1 MLVFLASPDAKV
13 LYFAS
18 GDAKVPNANVF
29 AFWWNIG
36 FSLWL
41 DKHKIDHLGIYL
53 VILLKSDITVKAFL

>member
-1 MLVFLASPDAKV
+1 MLIFLASPDVKV

-36 FSLWL
+36 FSLGCISNVL
-41 DKHKIDHLGIYL
+41 ITNRNIYL
-53 VILLKSDITVKAFL
+53 HSYKTEP